1 MYTGKDLS
9 ECFANLHMTFDKE
22 IQKVNHEMVR
32 ISEKVSVLDSNA
44 QLVNDDLQ
52 NIHNTFVP
60 NLEENIS
67 DEKKER
73 LKLRDS
79 GEKVE
84 PGDKWNRRGFG
95 RKT

>member
-1 MYTGKDLS
+1 
-9 ECFANLHMTFDKE
+9 
-22 IQKVNHEMVR
+22 MVR

-52 NIHNTFVP
+52 NIHNTVVP
-60 NLEENIS
+60 NLEETIS

-73 LKLRDS
+73 LKLEIW

>member
-1 MYTGKDLS
+1 M
-9 ECFANLHMTFDKE
+9 A
-22 IQKVNHEMVR
+22 R

-52 NIHNTFVP
+52 NIHSTVVP

-73 LKLRDS
+73 LK
-79 GEKVE
+79 
-84 PGDKWNRRGFG
+84 
-95 RKT
+95 

>member
-1 MYTGKDLS
+1 
-9 ECFANLHMTFDKE
+9 
-22 IQKVNHEMVR
+22 
-32 ISEKVSVLDSNA
+32 
-44 QLVNDDLQ
+44 LQ
-52 NIHNTFVP
+52 NIHNTVVP
-60 NLEENIS
+60 NLEEKIS

-73 LKLRDS
+73 LKLEIW

>member
-9 ECFANLHMTFDKE
+9 ECFANLNMPFDKE
-22 IQKVNHEMVR
+22 IQKVNHEMAR

-52 NIHNTFVP
+52 NIHSTVVP